1 MNVLNLDKD
10 GNNLST
16 RVYKDEKGKY
26 SIAISKKVGEEYQ
39 NKYFPVEFLKG
50 VELENKEEI
59 IIKHAFLTWFDWEF
73 DGKTGTKFIIKITAF
88 DKVDSGEVKLKPT
101 NVDTWGS
108 AKSIELNESDELPF
122 Y

>member
-59 IIKHAFLTWFDWEF
+59 IIKHAFLTWFDWAFE
-73 DGKTGTKFIIKITAF
+73 DKSGTKFVIKITAF
-88 DKVDSGEVKLKPT
+88 DKVDSGEVKLKPA
-101 NVDTWGS
+101 NVEVWGS
-108 AKSIELNESDELPF
+108 AKSIETNDDEELPF